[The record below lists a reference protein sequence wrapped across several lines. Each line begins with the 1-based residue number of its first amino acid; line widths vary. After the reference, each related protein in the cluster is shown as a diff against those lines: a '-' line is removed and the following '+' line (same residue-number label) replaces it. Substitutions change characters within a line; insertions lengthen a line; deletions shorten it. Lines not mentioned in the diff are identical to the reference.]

1 MFLVSFVFAVG
12 LIFVIQQSLFQYTDI
27 DISEPSNIN
36 EFRIME
42 STLEV
47 INRTIINTDSC
58 DSGKES
64 FTKKME
70 ELKTF
75 FGRETIRKL
84 YQLEVLYQ
92 LDCTFWEN
100 SRPAESPLNLT
111 IRLNGPKIKS
121 YGSFALYHII

>member
-27 DISEPSNIN
+27 DISEPS
-36 EFRIME
+36 
-42 STLEV
+42 LEV